1 MTGLFDS
8 GWFTG
13 VGLVGAG
20 IGLLAGCGLVISGS
34 RLPWLRRPS
43 LDDRLAPYL
52 RDSAPPSRLLARD
65 RTITP
70 FPTLERLVA
79 PLVADAARGLE
90 RFLGG
95 ANSARRRLDQAGR
108 DMTLDE
114 FRSEQ
119 VLWATGGLGIGLG
132 FSLLRSARGSFSP
145 VLLLFLSL
153 SGAVAGLLARDQLLS
168 WEVSQREQRI
178 MTEFPTIAELL
189 ALAVAAGEGPVGA
202 LERVTRLSSGELSGE
217 LGRALAEARAGVP
230 LVVALQGIAGRTNL
244 AALARFVDG
253 VAIAVE
259 RGTPLADVLRAQAVD
274 VREAGKRALLEA
286 GGRKEIAMMVPV
298 VFLVLP
304 VTVLF
309 ALFPGFIGFSFSG

>member
-1 MTGLFDS
+1 MTGLLGGDWLGS
-8 GWFTG
+8 A
-13 VGLVGAG
+13 GLVGAG
-20 IGLLAGCGLVISGS
+20 VGLLAGCGLAVALS
-34 RLPWLRRPS
+34 RLPALRRPS

-52 RDSAPPSRLLARD
+52 RDSTPPSRLLARD
-65 RTITP
+65 HTVTP

-79 PLVADAARGLE
+79 PLMADAVRGLE

-95 ANSARRRLDQAGR
+95 ANSVRRRLDQAGR
-108 DMTLDE
+108 DVTLDE

-119 VLWATGGLGIGLG
+119 VVWASGGLCIGLGI
-132 FSLLRSARGSFSP
+132 SLVVGARGSFSP

-153 SGAVAGLLARDQLLS
+153 SGAVAGLLARDQQLS
-168 WEVSQREQRI
+168 WQVSQREQRI

-230 LVVALQGIAGRTNL
+230 LVVALQGIAARTNL
-244 AALARFVDG
+244 APLARFVDG

-274 VREAGKRALLEA
+274 VREAGKRSLLEA

-309 ALFPGFIGFSFSG
+309 ALFPGFISFSFSS